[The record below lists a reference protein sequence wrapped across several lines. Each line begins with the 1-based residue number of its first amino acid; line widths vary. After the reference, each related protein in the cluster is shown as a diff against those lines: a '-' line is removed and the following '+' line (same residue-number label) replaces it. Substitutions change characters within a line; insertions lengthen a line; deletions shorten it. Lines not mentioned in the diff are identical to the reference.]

1 MIEKEIKGTHANE
14 SVQTLYYISKCTLPK
29 GTANWFYSYVFEK
42 NHSLAEFAL
51 FIKLI

>member
-1 MIEKEIKGTHANE
+1 MIEKDLRGTQINE

-29 GTANWFYSYVFEK
+29 GTANWFYSYVFLE